1 MQTKKEEISDNR
13 LLERTG
19 QRKEIMEETHDSN
32 SVKPLLEL
40 NDVSFQY
47 IIHRDGNNESKDKKH
62 NESNLN
68 FALNKVNLS
77 IYTGGFVGI
86 IGPSGAGKTTLA
98 SLFSGA
104 IPHHYSDIFLEL

>member
-77 IYTGGFVGI
+77 IYTGEFVGI
-86 IGPSGAGKTTLA
+86 IGPSGAGKQLLLRFFLV
-98 SLFSGA
+98 LFL
-104 IPHHYSDIFLEL
+104 IIIQDIFLEL